1 MMNSQRNDAVK
12 NYLIN
17 EGKKT
22 SDDKIIKWNE
32 IIDKNL
38 KSQT

>member
-17 EGKKT
+17 EGKKI